1 VELAGKMT
9 QEQIDSLYYVDQ
21 PLTQFDLTPL
31 QDCLLALRFLA
42 SLNATQ
48 RQLLASG
55 AWLQVAQLTLPQQG
69 RFSEALGDRFPPLQ
83 RLFREP
89 IPSADVE
96 VNHSSWRSRRNDS
109 FLESHIEEVQSEGEL
124 AQLPNEPSV
133 RLMKYPDKIV
143 YTLDGEPDMI
153 SATELDSIRES
164 LSEGRVEARNG
175 KLFTETYQVSVIE
188 FVAPNRQPKRY
199 IFAIEYREPYTL
211 PPAEPAQEPNK
222 EDSEKP

>member
-1 VELAGKMT
+1 
-9 QEQIDSLYYVDQ
+9 
-21 PLTQFDLTPL
+21 
-31 QDCLLALRFLA
+31 
-42 SLNATQ
+42 
-48 RQLLASG
+48 
-55 AWLQVAQLTLPQQG
+55 
-69 RFSEALGDRFPPLQ
+69 
-83 RLFREP
+83 
-89 IPSADVE
+89 
-96 VNHSSWRSRRNDS
+96 
-109 FLESHIEEVQSEGEL
+109 
-124 AQLPNEPSV
+124 
-133 RLMKYPDKIV
+133 MKYPDKIV